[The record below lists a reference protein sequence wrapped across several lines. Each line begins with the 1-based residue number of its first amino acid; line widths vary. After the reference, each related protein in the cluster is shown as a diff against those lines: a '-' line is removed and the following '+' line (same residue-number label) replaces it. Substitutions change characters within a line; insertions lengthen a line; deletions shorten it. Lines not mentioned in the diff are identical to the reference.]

1 MPMINEPYTLLLTFS
16 AVISGILAVIALKQ
30 KPSPGTH
37 SFATLM
43 GAVALWA
50 LVSAFEVGS
59 PDPNTKTFS
68 YSLKYVFVVIVP
80 VTWFSFGLYYSNRIR
95 HLRTLHIGYL
105 MALPMATLIIIITNA
120 HHQWIFTT
128 LEWYH
133 TDSNFLVVR
142 KFGFWFWI
150 HTSYCYALL
159 ALGTFFLAKSTVDSP
174 GPYRKQLAALLGGC
188 LTPWLANMIFIFDF
202 NWMPGLDL
210 TPFAFTV
217 SGLAF
222 MLGILRYRVLDIVPI
237 AHDIVIKSMN
247 NGILVLDT
255 DGRILNLNASAAQL
269 ACLQISEAI
278 GMPIR
283 EAVSWWPGTS
293 ASCLDETPLT
303 RTVDVTCKEQTR
315 LIQLTR
321 SVIRAKDKPVGHLIV
336 MQDTTHDKLA
346 EKALRNSEERF
357 RSLAENAP
365 VIIFTLDENR
375 RLTYVNPAWNR
386 ILGRDHR
393 AVVGTPIGDYLVK
406 QELHADPLEPLM
418 EGSAVK
424 TESNL
429 VFRDQNGDQRLF
441 DASLAVNSDI
451 EGRITGI
458 IGMARDITQECKL
471 QEQLIQSQK
480 MEAIGTLAGGI
491 AHDFNNLLMGMQ
503 ANISLL
509 RLELNKRSPLTAK
522 LDRIE
527 DQIQIGASLTR
538 QLLGYARKGKYQVN
552 TINLSRLIEDTLHVV
567 QRTNKSI
574 SVHCRPPHEPLHL
587 DADRGQIELVLL
599 NIFVNAMDAM
609 PNGGELTVETRQ
621 VDHTSAAAS
630 WPDLK
635 EGQYVELRVSDTGV
649 GMDQATMDRIFEP
662 FFTTKEMGQ
671 GTGLGLASVY
681 GVVKNHGGYIRVD
694 SQPGRGATFTFLFP
708 ASDNILIESPADA
721 EAGRIA
727 TGGKKILLV
736 DDEAP
741 ILMFC
746 AEMIE
751 TLGYEVLTASNG
763 QDAVKTFSRM
773 HDEIELVLLDM
784 VMPVM
789 NGAEV
794 FEQLKSIDPQ
804 LKVIIASGY
813 GANAHTEKILAQ
825 GSHAILKKPYTRDD
839 LVQTIARLTNSAYIP

>member
-1 MPMINEPYTLLLTFS
+1 MPMVNEPYTLLLTFS
-16 AVISGILAVIALKQ
+16 AVISGILAAIALKQ

-59 PDPNTKTFS
+59 PDPNIKTFS
-68 YSLKYVFVVIVP
+68 YSLKYVFVVIIP
-80 VTWFSFGLYYSNRIR
+80 VAWFSFGLYYSNRIR
-95 HLRTLHIGYL
+95 RLRTLHIGYL

-120 HHQWIFTT
+120 HHQWMFTT
-128 LEWYH
+128 LEWYY
-133 TDSNFLVVR
+133 TGANFLVVR

-150 HTSYCYALL
+150 HTSYCYTLL
-159 ALGTFFLAKSTVDSP
+159 SLGTFFLAKSTVDSP
-174 GPYRKQLAALLGGC
+174 GPYRKQLAALLVGC

-210 TPFAFTV
+210 TPFAFMV

-237 AHDIVIKSMN
+237 AHDIVIESMN

-255 DGRILNLNASAAQL
+255 DGRILDLNASAAQL
-269 ACLQISEAI
+269 AGLQISEAI
-278 GMPIR
+278 GMPIS
-283 EAVSWWPGTS
+283 EAVSWWPG
-293 ASCLDETPLT
+293 ANAFCLDETPLT
-303 RTVDVTCKEQTR
+303 RTVDVPWKERTR

-321 SVIRAKDKPVGHLIV
+321 SIIRSKDKPVGHLID
-336 MQDTTHDKLA
+336 MQDITHGKLA
-346 EKALRNSEERF
+346 EEALRNSEERF

-365 VIIFTLDENR
+365 VIIFSLDENR

-386 ILGRDHR
+386 ILGHHHR
-393 AVVGTPIGDYLVK
+393 PVVGTPIDDYLVK
-406 QELHADPLEPLM
+406 QELHSDPLEPLM

-424 TESNL
+424 IESNL

-441 DASLAVNSDI
+441 NASLAVNSDI

-509 RLELNKRSPLTAK
+509 RLELKRSPQTAK

-527 DQIQIGASLTR
+527 DQIQNGASLTR
-538 QLLGYARKGKYQVN
+538 QLLGYARKGKYLVN

-574 SVHCRPPHEPLHL
+574 SVRCRLPDEPLHL
-587 DADRGQIELVLL
+587 DADRGQMELVLL
-599 NIFVNAMDAM
+599 NIFVNAIDAM

-621 VDHTSAAAS
+621 VDRPSAAAS
-630 WPDLK
+630 WPDLE
-635 EGQYVELRVSDTGV
+635 EGRYIELRVSDTGV

-681 GVVKNHGGYIRVD
+681 GVVKNHGGHVRVD

-708 ASDNILIESPADA
+708 ASENTLIESPANSHS
-721 EAGRIA
+721 GRIA
-727 TGGKKILLV
+727 AG
-736 DDEAP
+736 D
-741 ILMFC
+741 
-746 AEMIE
+746 
-751 TLGYEVLTASNG
+751 
-763 QDAVKTFSRM
+763 
-773 HDEIELVLLDM
+773 
-784 VMPVM
+784 
-789 NGAEV
+789 
-794 FEQLKSIDPQ
+794 
-804 LKVIIASGY
+804 
-813 GANAHTEKILAQ
+813 
-825 GSHAILKKPYTRDD
+825 
-839 LVQTIARLTNSAYIP
+839 